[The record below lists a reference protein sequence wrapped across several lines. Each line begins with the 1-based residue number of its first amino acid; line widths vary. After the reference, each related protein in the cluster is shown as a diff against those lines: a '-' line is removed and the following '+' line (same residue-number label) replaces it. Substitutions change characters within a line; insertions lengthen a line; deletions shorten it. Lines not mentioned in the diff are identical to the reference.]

1 MMELLRR
8 AAKAGLSSIVEML
21 IAMPVLLL
29 IHLYVLP
36 EPIYW
41 LWLLSHAVLYA
52 IGCMIRTLWP
62 NPVLIMNQLL
72 LAAVSALFSWLW
84 FGVSWP
90 GIISLLTGW
99 VALARGGVLAYLPLG
114 RALRTNVYL
123 LSVAAYFI
131 LSFVSRH
138 AQDMAA
144 IASTVSWCAL
154 CTLGITFYMLNRNA
168 LEQES
173 LRGGAKSAVAR
184 SVLWKN
190 RMLLILFAVIVLL
203 AANFNL
209 LMQAFQAALRK
220 LGEWIYWLLS
230 LGTDGEPAEE
240 LGTQMGPPEM
250 GFGEQGEP
258 AAFWVILETIA
269 KWIAIILGI
278 VAALYLLYRLCKLA
292 IIGLKAL
299 YAWIMER
306 LMAGESMS
314 MRDQDYEDEVE
325 KLADFSELAQQW
337 RDRLRS
343 MFEREPSERWDRLTN
358 NLERIRYLYRQAI
371 RRIILEGYRYEPSQT
386 PRELKAGVD
395 RWKGQARLPEE
406 LVRYYEEARYGGKE
420 LSDQQIAAVRKVVE
434 DR

>member
-1 MMELLRR
+1 
-8 AAKAGLSSIVEML
+8 
-21 IAMPVLLL
+21 
-29 IHLYVLP
+29 
-36 EPIYW
+36 
-41 LWLLSHAVLYA
+41 
-52 IGCMIRTLWP
+52 
-62 NPVLIMNQLL
+62 
-72 LAAVSALFSWLW
+72 
-84 FGVSWP
+84 
-90 GIISLLTGW
+90 
-99 VALARGGVLAYLPLG
+99 
-114 RALRTNVYL
+114 
-123 LSVAAYFI
+123 
-131 LSFVSRH
+131 
-138 AQDMAA
+138 
-144 IASTVSWCAL
+144 
-154 CTLGITFYMLNRNA
+154 
-168 LEQES
+168 
-173 LRGGAKSAVAR
+173 
-184 SVLWKN
+184 
-190 RMLLILFAVIVLL
+190 
-203 AANFNL
+203 
-209 LMQAFQAALRK
+209 MQAFQAALRK